1 MKRRH
6 SQYFL
11 QRERFQHEPVYSE
24 SPHNPDD
31 VLCYGSD
38 DDAYYNPIERQ
49 LRIEH
54 QANRFLHGLPMFIA
68 SAQLQGP
75 FERESGWENP
85 WRSRNPVT
93 QTGQTQDHP
102 RKRLKQSETERGPL
116 DRNSLMH
123 SSDASSDLGSSQ
135 VHRYLSKADFLR
147 IESWRVD
154 VVSVP
159 RTDISGDES
168 PLSPT
173 ASAITGRPSQNTP
186 RDLSQ
191 VINDSFDTSR
201 VVQPSF
207 TQADR
212 RGSKVSTTSR
222 LSTLK
227 HGPARSERA
236 VSTLR
241 DYTILATTPGTQ
253 SPLHIELNPGPT
265 PVKTPHDGASSS
277 DLSDLSQPTPEPIP
291 CEVQPEEATGSSQSV
306 VKPEEEYVAVA
317 AIGRLSAVQ
326 LQEYS
331 DRSFRFRGISS
342 RRDPGAEIPTDRE
355 VASAEPTAGGE
366 DNNSTGLDHAPTSD
380 ETIPHNNNQ
389 ETTIGH
395 EFSDR
400 STKESPASSIVV
412 ANETAEPQPDPEQ
425 TPEADTTHV
434 ACLDACGD
442 ASMIDGP
449 TLIPSMSTSDSA
461 QSDLESMGNFSCEK
475 QSQALPREMA
485 QLPRKLLWPKSN
497 KGTAD
502 TGPSSDDGASE
513 AEGTANAHT
522 TKKSDDGLSHR
533 NDERFD
539 SRDREDSVVSKA
551 TSADDCNNQTEDEED
566 EANMDGGCTT
576 LGTPLPNRDEEQS
589 PWRNSQIEVKAEE
602 SETDEDVE
610 IEGQF
615 PRTTEACFETKL
627 QSPWGQEATQ
637 PVQAPKVPEQPEVS
651 LAEKDNQTSQSPWAK
666 GDSQLAA
673 AIITDSR
680 LFPPLSS
687 PVQSEKSPLR
697 SLREIALPNLAAPS
711 RSQGEMS
718 ENQEPCP
725 QRPATPEF
733 QSSSLPTPDNSR
745 SDSGIKSFRE
755 FLTPSPQKPKASRKR
770 RISAVNNGQL
780 PSTQA
785 LVDAAVS
792 NPWLDPSGQRQ
803 SKKRQKLRVSWAP
816 LPGEE
821 EESSIVVA
829 EDASTQS
836 PAGAEFPYEPK
847 VSSSIRLPPRSIL
860 RTSRAYSPPPSS
872 LSKDVPAEKEK
883 FGKHFA
889 AVANRRAAKQN
900 RPKTV
905 ILPSASQQSVGS
917 PPISAMAERFLTAE
931 ELSSRPRAISVLSD
945 NEVYKREC
953 RNVQSRFI
961 SNMHSSSQLSTPL
974 KSVQTVEEEDRDS
987 DVELSVIEI
996 EEEEEPEPID
1006 PVTEVMQNL
1015 NSFLDDTWELRERE
1029 DSGVSV
1035 IGGEATSS
1043 VSSRRSGRS
1052 GLRSSGMMDTPTNVW
1067 R

>member
-6 SQYFL
+6 SQDFL
-11 QRERFQHEPVYSE
+11 QRDRFQHEPVYAE

-75 FERESGWENP
+75 FDRKSGWENP
-85 WRSRNPVT
+85 WRSRNSVT

-102 RKRLKQSETERGPL
+102 RKRLKQSKTERGPL
-116 DRNSLMH
+116 DRNGLSLQMEG
-123 SSDASSDLGSSQ
+123 SDASSGLGASQ
-135 VHRYLSKADFLR
+135 AHEYLSKADFLR
-147 IESWRVD
+147 IESWRVG

-168 PLSPT
+168 PLPPT
-173 ASAITGRPSQNTP
+173 SSAMTGRPSQNTQ

-201 VVQPSF
+201 LVQPSF

-212 RGSKVSTTSR
+212 RRSKVSSTAR
-222 LSTLK
+222 LSTLE

-241 DYTILATTPGTQ
+241 DCTSLATTPGTQ
-253 SPLHIELNPGPT
+253 SPLHITPEPT
-265 PVKTPHDGASSS
+265 PAKNPHDGASSS
-277 DLSDLSQPTPEPIP
+277 DLSDLSQPTPEPIR
-291 CEVQPEEATGSSQSV
+291 CEVQPEEETGSSQSV
-306 VKPEEEYVAVA
+306 VNPDYVTVP

-331 DRSFRFRGISS
+331 DRSFRFRGVAS
-342 RRDPGAEIPTDRE
+342 RRDPATETPTDRAE
-355 VASAEPTAGGE
+355 ASAETAAGGE
-366 DNNSTGLDHAPTSD
+366 DNSTELDHAPTSD
-380 ETIPHNNNQ
+380 ETIPHNNQ

-395 EFSDR
+395 EPSDR
-400 STKESPASSIVV
+400 STEESPASSIVV
-412 ANETAEPQPDPEQ
+412 ANETAEPKPEPPEVE
-425 TPEADTTHV
+425 TPEADTTRV
-434 ACLDACGD
+434 ACLNACGD

-475 QSQALPREMA
+475 QSQALPRAMA
-485 QLPRKLLWPKSN
+485 KSPRKLLWPKSN

-502 TGPSSDDGASE
+502 TSPGSDAEASE
-513 AEGTANAHT
+513 AEVTANAHA
-522 TKKSDDGLSHR
+522 TKKRDDGLSHIY
-533 NDERFD
+533 DQRFD
-539 SRDREDSVVSKA
+539 SSDSEDSVVSKA
-551 TSADDCNNQTEDEED
+551 TSADDCSNQTDDQED
-566 EANMDGGCTT
+566 EANMDGGCTS
-576 LGTPLPNRDEEQS
+576 LGTPLPNHDEEQS
-589 PWRNSQIEVKAEE
+589 PWRNSQIEVKPEE
-602 SETDEDVE
+602 SETDEDVD
-610 IEGQF
+610 IEGQSL
-615 PRTTEACFETKL
+615 PTTGACFETKL
-627 QSPWGQEATQ
+627 QSPWGQEPA
-637 PVQAPKVPEQPEVS
+637 QAPKAPEQPEVS
-651 LAEKDNQTSQSPWAK
+651 LADKDNQTSQSPWAR

-673 AIITDSR
+673 AIIKDSR

-697 SLREIALPNLAAPS
+697 SLREIALPNLPAPS
-711 RSQGEMS
+711 RSQGDMS
-718 ENQEPCP
+718 ENQESCP
-725 QRPATPEF
+725 QRPLTPDF

-745 SDSGIKSFRE
+745 SDSGIRSFRE
-755 FLTPSPQKPKASRKR
+755 FLTPSPQKPKRSRKR

-792 NPWLDPSGQRQ
+792 NPWLDPSGQRR

-816 LPGEE
+816 LPGEG
-821 EESSIVVA
+821 EESSLVVA
-829 EDASTQS
+829 EDASSTQS
-836 PAGAEFPYEPK
+836 PACAEFPYEPK
-847 VSSSIRLPPRSIL
+847 LSSSIRLRPRSIL
-860 RTSRAYSPPPSS
+860 RSSRASSPPPSS
-872 LSKDVPAEKEK
+872 LDKDLPAEKER

-889 AVANRRAAKQN
+889 AVANRRTAKQK
-900 RPKTV
+900 RAKTV

-917 PPISAMAERFLTAE
+917 PPISAMAERFLAAE

-953 RNVQSRFI
+953 RDVQSRFI
-961 SNMHSSSQLSTPL
+961 SNMRSSSQLSTPL
-974 KSVQTVEEEDRDS
+974 KSVQTVEEEDGDS
-987 DVELSVIEI
+987 DVELSAIEI

-1006 PVTEVMQNL
+1006 PVAEVMQNL
-1015 NSFLDDTWELRERE
+1015 DSFLDDTWEVRQSLP
-1029 DSGVSV
+1029 V
-1035 IGGEATSS
+1035 IEGEPTSS
-1043 VSSRRSGRS
+1043 VGSRRRSGRS
-1052 GLRSSGMMDTPTNVW
+1052 GLRSSGMTDTPTNVW